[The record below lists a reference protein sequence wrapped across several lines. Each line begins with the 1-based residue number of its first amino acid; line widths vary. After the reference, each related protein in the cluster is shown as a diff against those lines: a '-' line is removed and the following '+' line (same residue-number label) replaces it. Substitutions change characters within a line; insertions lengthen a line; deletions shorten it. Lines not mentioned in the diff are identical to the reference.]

1 MQKFRAVLF
10 DLDNTLSDFMQMK
23 AEACKAGV
31 VAMVA
36 AGLKMPVDEAYSS
49 LMEAYFAE
57 GLESDQAFSAFLLKI
72 GQFDHKILA
81 AAINSYLETKKGFLK
96 PYPNVCAVLD
106 ALIKRGYVL
115 GVVTDAPKTK
125 AYQRLLAMDLEQ
137 YFEFVLGFEDT
148 GAKKQ
153 TGLPLKLALDYLR
166 KGLSELSSSDVLMV
180 GDSVVRDLY
189 PAKSLG
195 LKTALS
201 LYGQWGE
208 ENVADES
215 VDFELSHFGDLLKI
229 LE

>member
-36 AGLKMPVDEAYSS
+36 AGLKMPGDEAYTT
-49 LMEAYFAE
+49 LMESYFAA
-57 GLESDQAFSAFLLKI
+57 GLESDEAFSAFLRKV
-72 GQFDHKILA
+72 GQFDYKILA
-81 AAINSYLETKKGFLK
+81 SAINSYLETKKVFLK
-96 PYPNVCAVLD
+96 PYPNVAEVLD
-106 ALIKRGYVL
+106 ELRRRGYVL

-125 AYQRLLAMDLEQ
+125 AYQRLLTMDLERHFQ
-137 YFEFVLGFEDT
+137 FVLGFEDT
-148 GAKKQ
+148 CAKKQ
-153 TGLPLKLALDYLR
+153 TGLPLNLALDYLR
-166 KGLSELSSSDVLMV
+166 KSLPELSSSDVLMV
-180 GDSVVRDLY
+180 GDSVERDLC

-208 ENVADES
+208 ENVSDGT
-215 VDFELSHFGDLLKI
+215 VDFELFNFADLLKI
-229 LE
+229 L

>member
-23 AEACKAGV
+23 AQACKAGV

-49 LMEAYFAE
+49 LMEAYFDA
-57 GLESDQAFSAFLLKI
+57 GLESDEAFSAFLRKV

-81 AAINSYLETKKGFLK
+81 AAINSYLETKKGSLK
-96 PYPNVCAVLD
+96 PYPNVAAVLNE
-106 ALIKRGYVL
+106 LRRRGYVL

-125 AYQRLLAMDLEQ
+125 AYQRLLAMDLERHFQ
-137 YFEFVLGFEDT
+137 FVLGFEDT
-148 GAKKQ
+148 GAKKK

-166 KGLSELSSSDVLMV
+166 KSFPELSSSDVLMV
-180 GDSVVRDLY
+180 GDSVERDLF
-189 PAKSLG
+189 PAKKLG

-208 ENVADES
+208 ENLSDGA
-215 VDFELSHFGDLLKI
+215 VDFELFHFADLLKI
-229 LE
+229 L